1 MSDSTTRPSSPRGS
15 PGTLETQLD
24 SLLETFKRSATRAM
38 MESPVSSSSSP
49 SQDQGSDTDIP
60 GRLLRFRLPS
70 ARRLPFNLSLKR
82 SRSGV
87 SALSS
92 EQDSPP
98 SDNTS
103 SPSSTAPRCPL
114 ASSRSA
120 AHAPHRRSLPGLL
133 EASGAASCAS
143 SPVHHSSK
151 CCISTADLTAN
162 PPDDGMVDVDYELTL
177 CDVADVLRGRYAII
191 TGGKSRDGR
200 PLITFP
206 DLGNFSL
213 LEDEDYQRLMVYLT
227 SVPSMQ
233 EADVGFVLVIDRRND
248 KWNSIKTVLLKISG
262 FFPGLIHVA
271 YVLRPAGFLQKAISE
286 VSNKL
291 FKDEFKFQMQICNS
305 VEELH
310 EYVDVNQLTPDL
322 SGTLPYSHEEWLQ
335 QRFALEKFSNV
346 THQVSKQLH
355 DFTQR
360 LQDAGFPNDVA
371 STTKMMI
378 EQEDEYSELKEHIL
392 NAAKHGENLLAEIRQ
407 SPQTL
412 SIIADSHQ
420 SDAYQTFPDRISN
433 VSAVERL
440 LVQLEETERTFDDFW
455 QSHYIKMSQCLEL
468 RQFEQNFRELQTK
481 FDDHLSVIS
490 HMTEIGE
497 SVNRVDYLINE
508 ANVFE
513 RKCLFDLERAEEL
526 QGIGTEL
533 MSSRHY
539 GMDSIRPKCVE
550 LCRMAQNLGERLQHR
565 TALLAKCRELQERIE
580 RANKWC
586 AEGIEML
593 AQPME
598 KNSTPEQAEQALT
611 DLEAFKAAGAEW
623 GAVKSIDLKQ
633 TFKDVITP
641 ETKAL
646 VQQVVTRVEDVLMM
660 CDRRQETL
668 KKLAV
673 KPAPKPVQQVNPE
686 PAMPLATSYSSG
698 SSDDSNQPPSMTN
711 FKRTRAIRESSTDV
725 SGAVKG
731 ANSQRT
737 GEWPDS
743 SSPDSE
749 ASNHDHEALKTKRGH
764 VLAELLDTERTYV
777 SEMASILRGYRD
789 ELHVAEKEGR
799 APVQIYGKSDVL
811 FGNLEDLHRFHR
823 DVFLTDLENCIT
835 TPELVGLCFVQRR
848 ESFHRMYS
856 TYCQNNPRSEA
867 LRQTAGEQQCA
878 FFKECQ
884 QKLDHKLPL
893 GAYLL
898 KPVQRIT
905 KYQLL
910 LKDLLRYSEDLPNS
924 LKELQSALDCMLV
937 VLKCVNDSMHQVA
950 ITGFWGNLMEQG
962 ELLMHGQFNV
972 WIENKKDRLRELRLK
987 PMQRQIFLYEKSI
1000 LFCKRVG
1007 RDPETA
1013 TYQFK
1018 TFLQMSQVGLTENV
1032 RGSKGDQR
1040 KLELWLQGRQEVY
1053 TVQAQTMQHKEA
1065 FLKAIKQVLLSQLEQ
1080 LKGDAQKKLQR
1091 GMSQSA
1097 LTSQRPL
1104 RQTSSW
1110 ESQAGQTITC
1120 PTSNVTVV
1128 IPVHNNNG
1136 MKRRS
1141 SRHMSS
1147 DASGGSAAERE
1158 EDEAGWS
1165 SDYSNSD
1172 EEESNQDPFGAETS
1186 ETSAKKFTALADY
1199 CAMGSSEVTMHEGDV
1214 IELLKVGCAGW
1225 WFVKVLGSQQEGWAP
1240 SAYLEVIGGKK
1251 MSRHSSPSVSSQDSG
1266 MGTNNGRGQP

>member
-1 MSDSTTRPSSPRGS
+1 MSDTLTHPSSPRGS

-24 SLLETFKRSATRAM
+24 HLLETFKRGATRAM
-38 MESPVSSSSSP
+38 MESPVSSSSST

-92 EQDSPP
+92 EQESPP
-98 SDNTS
+98 SEGAT
-103 SPSSTAPRCPL
+103 PAATPRCPL
-114 ASSRSA
+114 AASRSA

-143 SPVHHSSK
+143 SPVHQPGANK
-151 CCISTADLTAN
+151 CCTSTADLSAAS
-162 PPDDGMVDVDYELTL
+162 PPAPDDGMVDVDYELTL

-248 KWNSIKTVLLKISG
+248 KWNSVKTVLLKISG

-291 FKDEFKFQMQICNS
+291 FKDEFKFHMQICNS

-310 EYVDVNQLTPDL
+310 EYIDVSQLTPDL
-322 SGTLPYSHEEWLQ
+322 SGTLPYSNEEWLQ
-335 QRFALEKFSNV
+335 QRFALEKFSAV
-346 THQVSKQLH
+346 TNEVSRLLH

-360 LQDAGFPNDVA
+360 IQEAGFPNDVA
-371 STTKMMI
+371 TTTKVI
-378 EQEDEYSELKEHIL
+378 TEQEDEYTELKEQIL
-392 NAAKHGENLLAEIRQ
+392 DAAKHGENLLSEIRQ
-407 SPQTL
+407 SPQSQ
-412 SIIADSHQ
+412 SILADSHQ

-481 FDDHLSVIS
+481 FDDHLGVIS

-497 SVNRVDYLINE
+497 SVNRVDYLIHE
-508 ANVFE
+508 ASEFE
-513 RKCLFDLERAEEL
+513 RKCLFDLERADEL

-533 MSSRHY
+533 MASRHY

-565 TALLAKCRELQERIE
+565 LALLAKCRELQERIE
-580 RANKWC
+580 R
-586 AEGIEML
+586 
-593 AQPME
+593 
-598 KNSTPEQAEQALT
+598 
-611 DLEAFKAAGAEW
+611 
-623 GAVKSIDLKQ
+623 
-633 TFKDVITP
+633 
-641 ETKAL
+641 
-646 VQQVVTRVEDVLMM
+646 VVTRVEDVLMM
-660 CDRRQETL
+660 VDRRHEML
-668 KKLAV
+668 KKLAI

-686 PAMPLATSYSSG
+686 PAMPLAGSYSSG
-698 SSDDSNQPPSMTN
+698 SSDDSNQPPINSN
-711 FKRTRAIRESSTDV
+711 FKRTRVIRKESSSDV
-725 SGAVKG
+725 SSLAKG
-731 ANSQRT
+731 NNTQRT
-737 GEWPDS
+737 TEWPDS

-749 ASNHDHEALKTKRGH
+749 VSNHDHEVLKTKRGH
-764 VLAELLDTERTYV
+764 VLTELLDTERTYV
-777 SEMASILRGYRD
+777 TEMLSILKGYRD
-789 ELHVAEKEGR
+789 ELLLAEKEGR
-799 APVQIYGKSDVL
+799 APVLLYGKSDVL
-811 FGNLEDLHRFHR
+811 FGNLEDLHRFHA
-823 DVFLTDLENCIT
+823 DIFLTDLENCIT

-856 TYCQNNPRSEA
+856 SYCQNIPRSEA
-867 LRQTAGEQQCA
+867 LRQAAGEQQCA

-910 LKDLLRYSEDLPNS
+910 LKDLLRYSEDLPNC

-937 VLKCVNDSMHQVA
+937 VLKCVNDSMHQIS

-962 ELLMHGQFNV
+962 ELLMQGQFNMWV
-972 WIENKKDRLRELRLK
+972 ENKKDRLRELRLK

-1007 RDPETA
+1007 REPDTA

-1053 TVQAQTMQHKEA
+1053 TVQAQTMQQKEA

-1091 GMSQSA
+1091 GLSQNA
-1097 LTSQRPL
+1097 IPAQRPL
-1104 RQTSSW
+1104 RQTTSW
-1110 ESQAGQTITC
+1110 ESQAGQAITC
-1120 PTSNVTVV
+1120 IPTSNVTVV

-1136 MKRRS
+1136 MRRRS
-1141 SRHMSS
+1141 SRHMST
-1147 DASGGSAAERE
+1147 DASSAACAAERD

-1172 EEESNQDPFGAETS
+1172 EEECNQDPFGAESS
-1186 ETSAKKFTALADY
+1186 ETAAKKFTALADY

-1225 WFVKVLGSQQEGWAP
+1225 WFVKVLGTQQEGWAP
-1240 SAYLEVIGGKK
+1240 SAYLEVVGGKK
-1251 MSRHSSPSVSSQDSG
+1251 LSRHSSPSVSSQDSG
-1266 MGTNNGRGQP
+1266 MGTNGRGPP